1 MNLVTTHLLSFFLV
15 LVIILF
21 GALIYFCEAG
31 LDNWSH
37 ELGGFARPDVTG
49 DNYELSP
56 FKSIPASF
64 WWVLVT
70 ATTVGYGDM
79 YPTSFEGKMI
89 ATLTMMVGV
98 LALALPVSVIGAN
111 FADIYGK
118 KQKQTL
124 QAEQRMLVQMWK
136 GQIGD
141 ENGAENTVFGE
152 AGSMKT
158 VRLDPSS
165 DDEAK
170 MESQEEELSNVLKE
184 IKVLSE
190 RASRIA
196 IALENRRKQARSS
209 SNSTEKPPPPNI
221 PPPPK
226 D

>member
-1 MNLVTTHLLSFFLV
+1 
-15 LVIILF
+15 
-21 GALIYFCEAG
+21 
-31 LDNWSH
+31 
-37 ELGGFARPDVTG
+37 
-49 DNYELSP
+49 
-56 FKSIPASF
+56 
-64 WWVLVT
+64 
-70 ATTVGYGDM
+70 
-79 YPTSFEGKMI
+79 
-89 ATLTMMVGV
+89 
-98 LALALPVSVIGAN
+98 
-111 FADIYGK
+111 
-118 KQKQTL
+118 
-124 QAEQRMLVQMWK
+124 MLVQMWK

-158 VRLDPSS
+158 VRVDPSS

-170 MESQEEELSNVLKE
+170 MESQEEELSTILKE

>member
-1 MNLVTTHLLSFFLV
+1 
-15 LVIILF
+15 
-21 GALIYFCEAG
+21 
-31 LDNWSH
+31 
-37 ELGGFARPDVTG
+37 
-49 DNYELSP
+49 
-56 FKSIPASF
+56 
-64 WWVLVT
+64 
-70 ATTVGYGDM
+70 
-79 YPTSFEGKMI
+79 
-89 ATLTMMVGV
+89 MMVGV

-141 ENGAENTVFGE
+141 KNGAENTVLDKD
-152 AGSMKT
+152 GSIKT
-158 VRLDPSS
+158 VRVDPAS
-165 DDEAK
+165 DDKAK
-170 MESQEEELSNVLKE
+170 MESQEEELSTILKE

-196 IALENRRKQARSS
+196 TALEQRRKQAQNHPN
-209 SNSTEKPPPPNI
+209 NSTVKSPPPNI